1 MRPGPVRAS
10 RRPSRA
16 LLGVAAAGLVALTP
30 AAPAAAD
37 PAGSVTKASGSVEAT
52 LAWSAGEFGV
62 RRPTLTISR
71 GGVPAS
77 GPSRLFTQD
86 CGSSD
91 CVLAPSG
98 RRSDALQLVDLDA
111 DGEPEVLVDGFTG
124 GAHCCAVTDVE
135 GWVGGQ
141 QQSYF
146 ARTLRW
152 GNGGYD
158 LRDLDGD
165 RRLEFVSADDRFSD
179 AYTSHA
185 ASATPVQVLR
195 YVGAGRALRP
205 VTRRYP
211 AVVRRDLRAHRA
223 LLRRARRQHYDARG
237 IVAAIVADLYLLHR
251 PSDARAT
258 LAARTRSGELGGAR
272 AARAYRRALL
282 RDLRRWGYG

>member
-1 MRPGPVRAS
+1 M
-10 RRPSRA
+10 
-16 LLGVAAAGLVALTP
+16 GVAAVAAAALAT

-37 PAGSVTKASGSVEAT
+37 PAGSLTKASGSVQAT
-52 LAWSAGEFGV
+52 LAWSKGDFGV

-71 GGVPAS
+71 GGAVAS
-77 GPSRLFTQD
+77 GPSRLFTRD

-98 RRSDALQLVDLDA
+98 RRQDALQLVDLDA

-124 GAHCCAVTDVE
+124 GAHCCAVTEVE

-146 ARTLRW
+146 TRTVRW

-165 RRLEFVSADDRFSD
+165 RRLEVVSSDDRFSD

-195 YVGAGRALRP
+195 YVGAGQGLRP
-205 VTRRYP
+205 VTRRFP
-211 AVVRRDLRAHRA
+211 AVVRRDLRRQRST
-223 LLRRARRQHYDARG
+223 LRRAQRQRYDARG
-237 IVAAIVADLYLLHR
+237 IVAAIVADLYLLRR
-251 PSDARAT
+251 PRDARAT
-258 LAARTRSGELGGAR
+258 LVARTRSGDLGSAR
-272 AARAYRRALL
+272 SARAYRRALL
-282 RDLRRWGYG
+282 RDLHRWKYR